1 MRWAGDPAAG
11 GEENGIVSGHLRL
24 PFAAWFRMKVRVVA
38 TAVAVGALVLSGQ
51 AGAQTPPPA
60 TTPTTTNFL
69 EDLVRQL
76 LPTTTVAPAPAT
88 TVAGA
93 PAPGAPARP
102 GAPGTPS
109 TTVTTALAPGT
120 IPAQFIPLINSVR
133 RTGGTTTSA
142 LLAALRPLQ
151 DLGMTS
157 QEAAVTGFVHFPV
170 AGFAEYRDDWWE
182 ARFGPPF
189 HLHEGTDIFA
199 DRGTPVRA
207 PFGGVVRLE
216 DSGLGGK
223 GAFVTTPDGTYY
235 YMAHLDS
242 FAPKLSSGAAVKQGE
257 VIGTVGDSGNAAGG
271 SPHVHFEI
279 HPKGGAAVNP
289 KPILDGWVNEAI
301 NNASALL
308 AANSIGVSRAVTG
321 AGVLRRFD
329 GQTPSASGRAVG
341 PLLWASSQS
350 AGGGTIRLAQL
361 QMARLADRVDWD
373 SKTTAAQAQ
382 ADALR
387 QGRQVALTILGPLT
401 PRALAP
407 LLGGGS

>member
-1 MRWAGDPAAG
+1 L
-11 GEENGIVSGHLRL
+11 NGIVSGRFRS
-24 PFAAWFRMKVRVVA
+24 PVAARVRVVA
-38 TAVAVGALVLSGQ
+38 TAVAVAALVVSGQ

-76 LPTTTVAPAPAT
+76 LPTTTVAPAPT

-93 PAPGAPARP
+93 PAPGSAPKP

-109 TTVTTALAPGT
+109 TTTTTRLAPGT
-120 IPAQFIPLINSVR
+120 IPAEFLPLINSVR
-133 RTGGTTTSA
+133 RTGGTTSAA

-151 DLGMTS
+151 DLGITA
-157 QEAAVTGFVHFPV
+157 QEAAVAGFVHFPV

-182 ARFGPPF
+182 PRFGPPF
-189 HLHEGTDIFA
+189 HLHQGTDIFA

-223 GAFVTTPDGTYY
+223 GAFVTVPDGTYY

-242 FAPKLSSGAAVKQGE
+242 FAPKLSSGATVKQGE

-279 HPKGGAAVNP
+279 HPRGGGAVNP
-289 KPILDGWVNEAI
+289 KPILDGWITEAI

-308 AANSIGVSRAVTG
+308 AAQSVGVSRAVTG

-329 GQTPSASGRAVG
+329 GQTPTASGRAVG

-361 QMARLADRVDWD
+361 QMARMAGRVNWD
-373 SKTTAAQAQ
+373 TKTSAAQAQ

-387 QGRQVALTILGPLT
+387 EGRQVALTILGPLT